1 MSVSNLYPGGDDPV
15 TVNLGLSLW
24 GMDFVVAENFITLDA
39 AVGSGSSS
47 VKVNGSVIANPNFG
61 SLPAAPVGDTN
72 VIFQVDSSGNVS
84 AYVPIPASAGVVSF
98 NGRTGIVT
106 SVIGDYAAFYDALG
120 AAAAAAAASL
130 PRSLMTTAG
139 DMIYENAKHTAARLP
154 IGTAGQVLTVV
165 AGLPAWATPASSGGT
180 VTSFSAGNID
190 SIVTSSVATA
200 TTTPALTFSLS
211 TQTANTVW
219 AGPVSG
225 GVATPTFRALVT
237 ADIPSLSTVYL
248 PLTGGVLS
256 GNLTLDSTL
265 TDGSASAGTSG
276 QLLSSTGS
284 KVAWVNA
291 PSSGVTSFTG
301 DGVVLSNSVSTG
313 AVTATLESIPANEV
327 LAGPTS
333 GTNHTPTF
341 RALVSADIPNNA
353 ANTSGTAANLSGT
366 PALPNGTTAT
376 TQTPGDTTTK
386 LATDAFVAAAITA
399 AGGVTSIT
407 GDGVVMSNSASTGA
421 VTLTL
426 ETFAAH
432 AVLAGPATGST
443 PATPTARLLVAA
455 DIPAITEPLSSL
467 TNATAALTLN
477 NATFSS
483 TFNQNAGDIWTWG
496 LPSYT
501 AAVSNSPTLEL
512 AGSYQSGTGTFA
524 KDFWTVINT
533 PTVGTTNGVD
543 KLIFTHSGTTG
554 TAYVTLPNLQFSAS
568 SSFIDIN
575 SNGWAINFT
584 QESGAGS
591 AFMVAGGAGVG
602 GQIRTAAQGMPFQFS
617 GNYTTQTAGS
627 LASFG
632 NSSSFTGT
640 SGTVIGVEIGSNSG
654 ANGVTTALAYTV
666 APASGSLTFIGCKI
680 DPTFTPTTSSGGL
693 QGLNVSPTFNPTAG
707 SSTFVGVNIAPTV
720 EGTSSGATTV
730 LLVNP
735 TNTLTNLS
743 GTNLLAD
750 FQNAGTTQASID
762 YSGFYYSK
770 GVKGITQSAEA
781 VGTIAT
787 TGGIVTTFTAVSDE
801 RLKKFSSYEEG
812 LETINGISPIKFR
825 WNETGSKIS
834 GQSTERDF
842 IGFSAQNVQK
852 MIPEAV
858 HVTRDGWLGFDDR
871 PVICAAVNAIKE
883 LYAIIKAQGDR
894 IKELE
899 AKH

>member
-139 DMIYENAKHTAARLP
+139 DMIYENATPTAARLP

-455 DIPAITEPLSSL
+455 DIPSLSGTYLPLAGGTLTGSTAMTGVSNTFTLGLASYTAGISNSPDLIIAGSYESSSTGPTYAEDSWTAQDVIGTGVNGTSTL
-467 TNATAALTLN
+467 TLTHAGTTGASTISTNATGITLTSSSTATISAPGASLIVSSQTTGNLDLLGQNVVLQTALTGALVKSN
-477 NATFSS
+477 SLSIGSGGVFAVSS
-483 TFNQNAGDIWTWG
+483 TTI
-496 LPSYT
+496 
-501 AAVSNSPTLEL
+501 
-512 AGSYQSGTGTFA
+512 
-524 KDFWTVINT
+524 
-533 PTVGTTNGVD
+533 
-543 KLIFTHSGTTG
+543 
-554 TAYVTLPNLQFSAS
+554 PN
-568 SSFIDIN
+568 
-575 SNGWAINFT
+575 
-584 QESGAGS
+584 
-591 AFMVAGGAGVG
+591 
-602 GQIRTAAQGMPFQFS
+602 
-617 GNYTTQTAGS
+617 
-627 LASFG
+627 
-632 NSSSFTGT
+632 
-640 SGTVIGVEIGSNSG
+640 GTVD
-654 ANGVTTALAYTV
+654 T
-666 APASGSLTFIGCKI
+666 
-680 DPTFTPTTSSGGL
+680 
-693 QGLNVSPTFNPTAG
+693 
-707 SSTFVGVNIAPTV
+707 
-720 EGTSSGATTV
+720 
-730 LLVNP
+730 
-735 TNTLTNLS
+735 
-743 GTNLLAD
+743 
-750 FQNAGTTQASID
+750 
-762 YSGFYYSK
+762 
-770 GVKGITQSAEA
+770 
-781 VGTIAT
+781 
-787 TGGIVTTFTAVSDE
+787 
-801 RLKKFSSYEEG
+801 
-812 LETINGISPIKFR
+812 
-825 WNETGSKIS
+825 
-834 GQSTERDF
+834 
-842 IGFSAQNVQK
+842 
-852 MIPEAV
+852 
-858 HVTRDGWLGFDDR
+858 
-871 PVICAAVNAIKE
+871 
-883 LYAIIKAQGDR
+883 
-894 IKELE
+894 
-899 AKH
+899 